1 MSSEV
6 LEEKIDL
13 DGDGKVSNKE
23 INVAETRFKN
33 RRRMAWLAMGAMVS
47 FTAILLTPYIDNERI
62 KVLDGVF
69 CAFYLAMASIVG
81 AYMGFTTWATKQ

>member
-47 FTAILLTPYIDNERI
+47 FTAIFPLGGICKFYAHNVKI
-62 KVLDGVF
+62 KRSF
-69 CAFYLAMASIVG
+69 KY
-81 AYMGFTTWATKQ
+81 K